1 MAQGTVAQT
10 FALQHE
16 KVRPQLSLL
25 YQLDA
30 TLWNEIKSRT
40 DIEVVSSRPTRVP
53 LELLAGG
60 TFTSGNP
67 DGGDLGTGSAPITD
81 FMTLVPTYFF
91 QCSQW
96 TKQAEISTNT
106 DQKAIEDYS
115 KLLMKRAME
124 NFNTYMEAVFTQGD
138 GSNTLDTVST
148 NGTAGQ
154 NFILVNNANQFQDQ
168 QPIDIWT
175 AINGTFVETVT
186 VQSVDAANKTLWLAS
201 PLSAN
206 ITAGYPIL
214 VSGSAGVS
222 NSGLFGLF
230 TYAVAAN
237 TGTVAGLSRAAYPG
251 KLVMPHVDGGGLT
264 LTQSQARR
272 LTGQMKIALG
282 AMKAVELDLQ
292 FNMGPDMLAAWENTG
307 IAVSQVIQNQLSG
320 DSSQDMLKKHT
331 PKTFMSYPIVGN
343 GEGNIHA
350 KQGRIDGIAL
360 KTYFRC
366 ENQAIDYYEVG
377 GQTIFP
383 AYGASGGLKSSSFFY
398 LWTGVQVGNENVRA
412 GCYEDNIAV
421 PTGY

>member
-1 MAQGTVAQT
+1 MGQGTVAQT

-16 KVRPQLSLL
+16 KVRPQLSLM

-40 DIEVVSSRPTRVP
+40 DIEVVSSRPARVP

-106 DQKAIEDYS
+106 DAKAIEDYS

-138 GSNTLDTVST
+138 GANTLDTIVTVGASS
-148 NGTAGQ
+148 
-154 NFILVNNANQFQDQ
+154 LVVNNANQFQDQ
-168 QPIDIWT
+168 QPIDIWS
-175 AINGTFVETVT
+175 AINGTFLATVT
-186 VQSVDAANKTLWLAS
+186 VQSVDAANKTLWLTGAVPVTS
-201 PLSAN
+201 PVVA
-206 ITAGYPIL
+206 AGQPLL
-214 VSGSAGVS
+214 VNGSAGVS
-222 NSGLFGLF
+222 NSGLFGVLL
-230 TYAVAAN
+230 YQLSSN

-251 KLVMPHVDGGGLT
+251 KLTTPYVNGGGYA
-264 LTQSQARR
+264 LTQSEARR
-272 LTGQMKIALG
+272 LRAQIQIAIG
-282 AMKAVELDLQ
+282 ALKPNELNLQ
-292 FNMGPDMLAAWENTG
+292 FNMGPDMMAAWENTG
-307 IAVSQVIQNQLSG
+307 IAVSQVIQNQLTG

-331 PKTFMSYPIVGN
+331 PKTFMGYPIIGE

-350 KQGRIDGIAL
+350 KQGRIDGLCL
-360 KTYFRC
+360 KEWFRC
-366 ENQAIDYYEVG
+366 ENQPIDYYEVG

-398 LWTGVQVGNENVRA
+398 LWTGVQIGQENVRA
-412 GCYEDNIAV
+412 GTYIDTVAI

>member
-1 MAQGTVAQT
+1 MPQGTVAQT

-30 TLWNEIKSRT
+30 TLWNEIKTRT
-40 DIEVVSSRPTRVP
+40 DIEVVSSRPTRLP

-67 DGGDLGTGSAPITD
+67 DGGDLGTGSAAITD
-81 FMTLVPTYFF
+81 FMQLVPTYFF

-138 GSNTLDTVST
+138 GANTLDTIVSVGA
-148 NGTAGQ
+148 NS
-154 NFILVNNANQFQDQ
+154 LVVNVANQFQDQ
-168 QPIDIWT
+168 QTVDIWT
-175 AINGTFVETVT
+175 AINGAFVGSVT
-186 VQSVDAANKTLWLAS
+186 IQSVDAANKTIWLTAAPPS
-201 PLSAN
+201 GAAAGQPL
-206 ITAGYPIL
+206 L
-214 VSGSAGVS
+214 VHGSAGVS
-222 NSGLFGLF
+222 NSGLFGILL
-230 TYAVAAN
+230 YQLSSN

-251 KLVMPHVDGGGLT
+251 KLSTPYVNGGGYA
-264 LTQSQARR
+264 LTQSEARR
-272 LTGQMKIALG
+272 LRAQIQIAIG
-282 AMKAVELDLQ
+282 ALKPNELDLE
-292 FNMGPDMLAAWENTG
+292 FNMGPDMIAAWENTG
-307 IAVSQVIQNQLSG
+307 IAVSQVIQNQLKG
-320 DSSQDMLKKHT
+320 DASQDMLMKHT
-331 PKTFMSYPIVGN
+331 PRTFMGYPIIGE

-350 KQGRIDGIAL
+350 KQGRIDGLCL
-360 KTYFRC
+360 KSWFRA
-366 ENQAIDYYEVG
+366 ENQPIDYYEVG

-383 AYGASGGLKSSSFFY
+383 QYGASGGLVSSCFFY
-398 LWTGVQVGNENVRA
+398 LWTGVQIGQENVRA
-412 GCYEDNIAV
+412 GGYIDTIAV

>member
-1 MAQGTVAQT
+1 MTN
-10 FALQHE
+10 
-16 KVRPQLSLL
+16 S
-25 YQLDA
+25 
-30 TLWNEIKSRT
+30 NN
-40 DIEVVSSRPTRVP
+40 
-53 LELLAGG
+53 AGNACC
-60 TFTSGNP
+60 TSGNP

-138 GSNTLDTVST
+138 GSNTLDTVKT
-148 NGTAGQ
+148 TAPAAQ
-154 NFILVNNANQFQDQ
+154 NYIIVYNANQFQDQ
-168 QPIDIWT
+168 QPVDIWT

-186 VQSVDAANKTLWLAS
+186 VQSVDAANKTLWLTA
-201 PLSAN
+201 PLAAQA
-206 ITAGYPIL
+206 TAGYVLL

-222 NSGLFGLF
+222 NSGLNGLF
-230 TYAVAAN
+230 TFAAN
-237 TGTVAGLSRAAYPG
+237 LNTGSVCGLSRAAYPG
-251 KLVMPHVDGGGLT
+251 KLVMPYVNGGGFALN
-264 LTQSQARR
+264 QSEARR

-307 IAVSQVIQNQLSG
+307 IAVSQVIQNQLKG
-320 DSSQDMLKKHT
+320 DSSQDMLQKHT
-331 PKTFMSYPIVGN
+331 PKTFMGYPIVGD

-350 KQGRIDGIAL
+350 KQGRIDGVAL
-360 KTYFRC
+360 KSYFRC
-366 ENQAIDYYEVG
+366 ENQPIDYYEVG

-398 LWTGVQVGNENVRA
+398 LWTGVNVGNQNVRA
-412 GCYEDNIAV
+412 GCYIDNISI

>member
-1 MAQGTVAQT
+1 MAQGTVSQT

-60 TFTSGNP
+60 TFTSNSP
-67 DGGDLGTGSAPITD
+67 DGQDLGTGSAPITD
-81 FMTLVPTYFF
+81 FMSLVPTYFF

-96 TKQAEISTNT
+96 TKQAEISTNS

-138 GSNTLDTVST
+138 GSNTLDTVAT
-148 NGTAGQ
+148 TAPAGQ
-154 NFILVNNANQFQDQ
+154 QFILVNNANQFQDQ

-175 AINGTFVETVT
+175 AINGTLSSQNI
-186 VQSVDAANKTLWLAS
+186 VQSVDAVNKTLWLAS
-201 PLSAN
+201 PLAAQA
-206 ITAGYPIL
+206 TAGYPIL
-214 VSGSAGVS
+214 VRGSAGVS

-230 TYAVAAN
+230 TYALSSN

-251 KLVMPHVDGGGLT
+251 KLTTPYVNGGGFT
-264 LTQSQARR
+264 LNQSQARR
-272 LTGQMKIALG
+272 MQGQLKISIGAL
-282 AMKAVELDLQ
+282 KAVELDLV

-307 IAVSQVIQNQLSG
+307 IAVSSVIQNQLTG
-320 DSSQDMLKKHT
+320 ENSQDMLKKHT
-331 PKTFMSYPIVGN
+331 PKTFMGYPIIGE

-366 ENQAIDYYEVG
+366 ENQPIDYYEVG

-383 AYGASGGLKSSSFFY
+383 AYGGSGGLAASSFFY
-398 LWTGVQVGNENVRA
+398 LWTGVNVGCENVRA
-412 GCYEDNIAV
+412 QVYADTLAI
-421 PTGY
+421 PSGY